1 MLRVYWYKFTEVSE
15 ELASSFV
22 RVQAVREEDA
32 ELGGKEILRHVVT
45 MHGYTQHHIAED
57 FILNQ
62 RHCGNIKYRDLCKY
76 GTALNIGNVQ
86 SVSSA
91 AHCTVFHLYCF

>member
-1 MLRVYWYKFTEVSE
+1 MLLVGWHKVTEFSVE
-15 ELASSFV
+15 PAASFV
-22 RVQAVREEDA
+22 RAQKVREEDR

-45 MHGYTQHHIAED
+45 MHGSTKRHIEES

-62 RHCGNIKYRDLCKY
+62 RHCENLKYRSLCKY
-76 GTALNIGNVQ
+76 GTTLNIGNVQ

-91 AHCTVFHLYCF
+91 PHCTVFHLYCV